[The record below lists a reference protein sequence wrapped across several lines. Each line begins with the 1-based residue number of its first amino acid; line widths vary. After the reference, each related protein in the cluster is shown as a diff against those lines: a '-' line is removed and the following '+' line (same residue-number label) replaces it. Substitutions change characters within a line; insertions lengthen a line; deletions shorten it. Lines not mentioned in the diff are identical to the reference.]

1 MGIWMVLK
9 TDGLW
14 LWLQHLGFWCMQQR
28 PQL

>member
-14 LWLQHLGFWCMQQR
+14 LWLQCLGFLCMQQR